1 MASKNEA
8 RRLVEQGAVAVDGER
23 VSDPHAALAAR
34 ELAYLVKVGKRR
46 FVKLQ
51 IS

>member
-23 VSDPHAALAAR
+23 VSDPHAALAVR